1 MDCKKVDIE
10 CVFSDKLSSFS
21 TKTIAHIYKMFN
33 KYGYNEVFGR
43 SAVRELLKLK
53 DSSVSKL
60 LSKLLQSDIIE
71 NVSGYG
77 KGKYKFKRND

>member
-1 MDCKKVDIE
+1 
-10 CVFSDKLSSFS
+10 
-21 TKTIAHIYKMFN
+21 MFN
-33 KYGYNEVFGR
+33 KYGYSEVFGR

-53 DSSVSKL
+53 DSSV
-60 LSKLLQSDIIE
+60 SKLLQSDIIE

>member
-1 MDCKKVDIE
+1 
-10 CVFSDKLSSFS
+10 
-21 TKTIAHIYKMFN
+21 MFN
-33 KYGYNEVFGR
+33 KYGYSEVFGR

-71 NVSGYG
+71 NVSG
-77 KGKYKFKRND
+77 